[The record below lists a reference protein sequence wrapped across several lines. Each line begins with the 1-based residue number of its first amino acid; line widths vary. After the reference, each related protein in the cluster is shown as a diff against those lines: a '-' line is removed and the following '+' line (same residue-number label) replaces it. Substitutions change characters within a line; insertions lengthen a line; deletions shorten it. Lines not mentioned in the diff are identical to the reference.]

1 MALTVDTYRDASIAL
16 DPPGSLQALIA
27 DLTALMNRN
36 AVGPTAIV
44 SSISGGPTQFRV
56 RVSKADAT

>member
-1 MALTVDTYRDASIAL
+1 VALTVDTFRDGRIIL
-16 DPPGSLQALIA
+16 DPPGSIQALIT

-44 SSISGGPTQFRV
+44 TSISGGPTQFQV